1 MTQENSYSGNIFYT
15 RVSSWIRSYR
25 NPDALD
31 WVRRFVDNS
40 NEPVEIKEQLYR
52 EIDYKETRLLQMP
65 GFTKVADGT
74 FLSDEKGQP
83 RVYATRFGAV
93 CKLAE
98 LALKGY
104 DVELKEFGTQYRI
117 ALNNPQPE
125 NTTVNG

>member
-1 MTQENSYSGNIFYT
+1 MKENIFYN

-25 NPDALD
+25 NPEALD

-40 NEPVEIKEQLYR
+40 NEPVNIKEQLYR
-52 EIDYKETRLLQMP
+52 EIDYKETRLRQMP
-65 GFTKVADGT
+65 GFTVWAGNTYLAD
-74 FLSDEKGQP
+74 ENGQP

-104 DVELKEFGTQYRI
+104 DVELEQNGTQFRI
-117 ALNNPQPE
+117 TLTQPAP
-125 NTTVNG
+125 VNSMEAAA